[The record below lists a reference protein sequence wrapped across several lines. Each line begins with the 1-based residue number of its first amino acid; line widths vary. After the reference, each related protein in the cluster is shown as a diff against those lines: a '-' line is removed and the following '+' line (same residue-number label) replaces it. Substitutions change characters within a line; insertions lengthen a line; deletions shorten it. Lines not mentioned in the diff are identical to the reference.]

1 MPQHA
6 AWADPA
12 RRTDVAR
19 PMKKLFIALLVGL
32 ALYGVQQ
39 RHPGLLQGL
48 TGAPATTAS
57 STSAQLRQAYED
69 RRSNLQV
76 EGRAVVTRV
85 LRDDLKDSRH
95 QRFLMRTDDGLS
107 LLVAHNI
114 DLAPRVEGLRE
125 GDEIEFAGEYEWN
138 DKGGVIHWT
147 HHDPRG
153 RHPGGWL
160 KHNGRTYQ

>member
-48 TGAPATTAS
+48 TGAPAATAS

-69 RRSNLQV
+69 HRSDLQV

-85 LRDDLKDSRH
+85 LRDDLKGSRH